1 MSPPSPNPVQPTA
14 EVREPAA
21 RAIVFGGEAA
31 QIVGFYHPAS
41 VGAGGHIGAVLC
53 SAAGYE
59 AMCAHRAYRRLAERL
74 AAGGVHALRFDYH
87 GTGDSS
93 GDTDEPERLRAWLAS
108 IDAAIDELRAL
119 SGVRSVILVGLRLG
133 AALAVL
139 AAEQRTDVDGLVLWA
154 PCISGRAYVRELR
167 VFRALAEHD
176 AGLSQQPA
184 GPRPGS
190 TAGDVFGPDTL
201 AALSSLDMLGLTF
214 AGVGRA
220 LVLPRD
226 DLPGAEPALV
236 ARLLACGVDAQ
247 LGGPSGYSRMMRD
260 AQDTVVPEDSL
271 AAIARWVCVPSALP
285 PRDAGPAPEGSH
297 ILTAWTH
304 GARREVHEEAFRFG
318 PSSRLF
324 GVLSEPASTRV
335 HPGRPAIVYLN
346 VGANHHVGPNRMY
359 VSLARRLAG
368 EGYLGFRMDVAGL
381 GESSLGHGGPQE
393 ALYANA
399 SLDDIAHALTFLSER
414 RGVTRFVL
422 VGLCSGAYL
431 AYHGAA
437 RDARV
442 VGQVL
447 VNPQTFEWKAGDSLV
462 MQRRQSYKSTRYYLA
477 ALADRR
483 VWRQALRGELDQ
495 RGVAVVLGKRLWA
508 RTVALSSRL
517 GARLFGRGAPRSAVE
532 RRFFELSDRGVESLL
547 VFSATDGGLDMIE
560 RHLGSAALRARG
572 PGHLR
577 VEVVEGADHTFTLAS
592 ARDELEARV
601 TDFIARAF
609 P

>member
-1 MSPPSPNPVQPTA
+1 
-14 EVREPAA
+14 
-21 RAIVFGGEAA
+21 
-31 QIVGFYHPAS
+31 
-41 VGAGGHIGAVLC
+41 
-53 SAAGYE
+53 
-59 AMCAHRAYRRLAERL
+59 
-74 AAGGVHALRFDYH
+74 
-87 GTGDSS
+87 
-93 GDTDEPERLRAWLAS
+93 
-108 IDAAIDELRAL
+108 
-119 SGVRSVILVGLRLG
+119 
-133 AALAVL
+133 
-139 AAEQRTDVDGLVLWA
+139 
-154 PCISGRAYVRELR
+154 
-167 VFRALAEHD
+167 
-176 AGLSQQPA
+176 
-184 GPRPGS
+184 
-190 TAGDVFGPDTL
+190 
-201 AALSSLDMLGLTF
+201 
-214 AGVGRA
+214 
-220 LVLPRD
+220 
-226 DLPGAEPALV
+226 
-236 ARLLACGVDAQ
+236 
-247 LGGPSGYSRMMRD
+247 
-260 AQDTVVPEDSL
+260 
-271 AAIARWVCVPSALP
+271 
-285 PRDAGPAPEGSH
+285 
-297 ILTAWTH
+297 
-304 GARREVHEEAFRFG
+304 
-318 PSSRLF
+318 
-324 GVLSEPASTRV
+324 
-335 HPGRPAIVYLN
+335 
-346 VGANHHVGPNRMY
+346 
-359 VSLARRLAG
+359 
-368 EGYLGFRMDVAGL
+368 
-381 GESSLGHGGPQE
+381 
-393 ALYANA
+393 
-399 SLDDIAHALTFLSER
+399 
-414 RGVTRFVL
+414 VL